1 MVTLAP
7 LLAGCGGAVPTTP
20 SPPAVATVPV
30 TEPAGAPTGVP
41 TTTSPVP
48 ASTPLETAPPETPKE
63 VRGMILEVTA
73 RGLTEV
79 ERLRLRDAQGR
90 EWSFT
95 TQGYV
100 GITPSHLREHQAFG
114 QSVLVSYLERDG
126 QLVALDVLD

>member
-1 MVTLAP
+1 M
-7 LLAGCGGAVPTTP
+7 PT
-20 SPPAVATVPV
+20 A
-30 TEPAGAPTGVP
+30 
-41 TTTSPVP
+41 TSPAP
-48 ASTPLETAPPETPKE
+48 ASTPSEPTPEATPETTPAAPKE

-79 ERLRLRDAQGR
+79 ALLRVRDAQGR

-114 QSVLVSYLERDG
+114 QPVLVSYLERDG
-126 QLVALDVLD
+126 QLVALAVLD